1 MPLLVNTL
9 VEKSIA
15 SMIGLVLLGAG
26 VPARHWWR
34 RNFKRSYEAWL
45 ES

>member
-1 MPLLVNTL
+1 MPVLVNTL
-9 VEKSIA
+9 VEKPIA

-26 VPARHWWR
+26 VPPVTGGAEISRGVC
-34 RNFKRSYEAWL
+34 EAWL